1 MKPWNMMRLLGE
13 EVDNVSTIWNPSD
26 KSADISL
33 SNGNS
38 TATKTSTGTERGV
51 RALGSKSSGK
61 WCLPVLIDRVTENG
75 IDIGLATSSASLS
88 EYQLG
93 FDSYGW
99 GFDSGNGKLYHSRI
113 KVAYS
118 TPYSSG
124 DVIEILFN
132 ADSGELRFTK
142 NGSVLASGAAAVT
155 GLTGPLFAAIS
166 FKGNGDGA
174 TIKGVMSSY
183 AESNGYALWTY

>member
-38 TATKTSTGTERGV
+38 TATKTSTGVERGV

-61 WCLPVLIDRVTENG
+61 WCLPVLIDRLTENG

-88 EYQLG
+88 NYLG

-99 GFDSGNGKLYHSRI
+99 GFDSANGKIYHSGSN
-113 KVAYS
+113 VAYS
-118 TPYSSG
+118 TSYSSG

-142 NGSVLASGAAAVT
+142 NGAVLASGAAAAT
-155 GLTGPLFAAIS
+155 GLTMPLFAAIS

-174 TIKGVMSSY
+174 TIKAMISSY
-183 AESNGYALWTY
+183 AASNGYALWA